1 MTIEEIQKGKPEGS
15 THYYFDDDGD
25 LVYMGKDTIGR
36 WCYVENDWEGWPCR
50 SSDVE
55 YIESQIKP
63 L

>member
-1 MTIEEIQKGKPEGS
+1 MTIEEIRKNKPEGS
-15 THYYFDDDGD
+15 THYYLDNGD
-25 LVYMGKDTIGR
+25 IVYMGKDTIGR

-55 YIESQIKP
+55 EIESKIKP